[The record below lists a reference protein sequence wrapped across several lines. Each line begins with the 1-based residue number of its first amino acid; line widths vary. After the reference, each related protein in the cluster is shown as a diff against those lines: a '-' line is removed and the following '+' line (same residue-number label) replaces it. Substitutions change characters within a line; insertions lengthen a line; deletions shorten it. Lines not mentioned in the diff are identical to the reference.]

1 MCRLISLIR
10 LVFMHLD
17 GRYVMRLAEYFRW
30 LLGRRMVSRLVL
42 LWLSLSVVSIATLW
56 LLTMGYA
63 LDIDGHLDE
72 VEWQTASHFLLDKI
86 TVPYSLA
93 TPSEATEVR
102 VLATE
107 EGLYVGVVA
116 EHSRATQSS
125 IRTPRDAMIQSDYVD
140 VIIDSDH
147 SQNMAYG
154 FRLGNGGS
162 MRDGIWQNENQFSTN

>member
-1 MCRLISLIR
+1 MDFRATDCQSLGNA
-10 LVFMHLD
+10 VA
-17 GRYVMRLAEYFRW
+17 VSLAT
-30 LLGRRMVSRLVL
+30 
-42 LWLSLSVVSIATLW
+42 LSLSIMS
-56 LLTMGYA
+56 YA

-102 VLATE
+102 VFATE

-116 EHSRATQSS
+116 AQSRATQSS
-125 IRTPRDAMIQSDYVD
+125 IRTPHNATLQSDYVD
-140 VIIDSDH
+140 VIIDFDH
-147 SQNMAYG
+147 SQNIAYG

-162 MRDGIWQNENQFSTN
+162 MRDGIWQNEDQFSTNWDGTWYV